1 MKILRF
7 QRARSPEHKAER
19 ERAILQAASIVL
31 GRDGIESTTLNAI
44 AHEARLAKSNL
55 YRYFESREEILI
67 RLLGAEAGELI
78 TGVAGAYAELAVK
91 DDLERMARI
100 FAQAC
105 NARPRFCLL
114 ISQMAPILERN
125 ISIQRVIEVKRGFV
139 PMLEAMAGAIH
150 RAAPSLGADGAEMTL
165 KTGVTL
171 VAGLWPV
178 AYPPPT
184 VAEALKHPDI
194 AHLHQDFEGTLA
206 RTMVCVMEGIR
217 ARRAQGLPLEA

>member
-19 ERAILQAASIVL
+19 ERAILRAASLVL
-31 GRDGIESTTLNAI
+31 DRDGIEATTLNAI

-78 TGVAGAYAELAVK
+78 EEVAGAYARLPAK
-91 DDLERMARI
+91 DDLEAMGRI
-100 FAQAC
+100 FAKAC
-105 NARPRFCLL
+105 KARPRFCLL

-125 ISIQRVIEVKRGFV
+125 ISVERVIEVKRGFM
-139 PMLEAMAGAIH
+139 PMLAAMSGAIYE
-150 RAAPSLGADGAEMTL
+150 AAPSLGLDGAEMTL
-165 KTGVTL
+165 KAGVAL

-178 AYPPPT
+178 AHPPPT

-194 AHLHQDFEGTLA
+194 SHLYEDFETTLA
-206 RTMVCVMEGIR
+206 RAMLCLMEGIR
-217 ARRAQGLPLEA
+217 ARRAKGLPLGA